1 MICGRQGLRKYKDKD
16 KDKHKEKYIDK
27 YRQTEQTD
35 RTTDRPMMLY
45 VFGKEMTTGV

>member
-27 YRQTEQTD
+27 YRQTEQPTD
-35 RTTDRPMMLY
+35 L
-45 VFGKEMTTGV
+45 